1 MKRIFLRKIS
11 LLNFKGIR
19 SLEVYFN
26 EQGATT
32 VRGRNHSGKTTLFDA
47 FTWLLFGK
55 DSQDNKKFYLRTLD
69 EDGKV
74 IPKIPHEVSCVLSI
88 DGEEVTLRR
97 CFVEK
102 WVKKKGAL
110 EEEYQGNEEERY
122 YNDVPCKKTEYDA
135 KIEAICPERI
145 FKYITN
151 PLHFCTQKT
160 DDQRKLLF
168 KMAGG
173 IKDEDIAR
181 GNKTFENLIASL
193 NGKSLEEYQRE
204 IAVKKKR
211 VKEDIRDI
219 PARVDEIERN
229 KPAEEDWD
237 AIRAEIAAKQSR
249 MDELEQLI
257 TAAASGMPNKGNRYA
272 PLFELSELEKQL
284 SARESELRTKFYDE
298 ENRIRERLCKFDAEM
313 SAKRAELNAK
323 NNSIATYKGLLTR
336 LEEDRKKLLAEWKEI
351 KSRELVFSDDEFV
364 CPTCHRPF
372 DDADV
377 EAKKQELTENFNRKN
392 AADIEDNM
400 KRGKAVKAQID
411 EFTKQLVELEREYV
425 KIDMEIKKAVPPV
438 SVNPYADQDVTKDM
452 EYSRIAA
459 EIEKKKAEMD
469 AAAKAEPTTADLY
482 KREKT
487 NLLVEV
493 TMLNRR
499 LAVLDQIKGLEAR
512 KEELENTLRQQSAE
526 LAQLEGIEYI
536 IQQFLKAKVEA
547 IEEHVNGLFRYVKF
561 KLFDTQINGQEVETC
576 ECMLNNTPYA
586 GLSLSERVN
595 SGLDVINAI
604 CRYVGITAPIII
616 DNRESI
622 SSIIATE
629 SQVINLMVDE
639 ACETLTIH

>member
-19 SLEVYFN
+19 SLDVYFN

-74 IPKIPHEVSCVLSI
+74 IPKIPHEVSCILSI

-97 CFVEK
+97 RFVEK

-122 YNDVPCKKTEYDA
+122 YNDVPCKKLEYDA
-135 KIEAICPERI
+135 KIEEICPERI

-168 KMAGG
+168 KMAGD

-181 GNKTFENLIASL
+181 GNKAFEELISSL
-193 NGKSLEEYQRE
+193 SGKSLEEYQRE

-249 MDELEQLI
+249 MEELEQLI
-257 TAAASGMPNKGNRYA
+257 ASEASGMPNKGNRYA

-298 ENRIRERLCKFDAEM
+298 ENRIRERLCKFESEM

-323 NNSIATYKGLLTR
+323 NNSIATYKGLLAR
-336 LEEDRKKLLAEWKEI
+336 FEDDRKKLLAEWKEI

-411 EFTKQLVELEREYV
+411 EYTKQLVELEREYV

-469 AAAKAEPTTADLY
+469 AIVKAEPTTADLY

-512 KEELENTLRQQSAE
+512 KEELENNLRKQSAE

-604 CRYVGITAPIII
+604 CRHVGLTAPIII

-622 SSIIATE
+622 SSIIDTE

-639 ACETLTIH
+639 RCETLTIQ

>member
-19 SLEVYFN
+19 SLDVYFN

-122 YNDVPCKKTEYDA
+122 YNDVPCKKIEYDA

-211 VKEDIRDI
+211 VKDDIRDI

-272 PLFELSELEKQL
+272 PLFELDELEKQL
-284 SARESELRTKFYDE
+284 SAREIELRTKFYDE

-323 NNSIATYKGLLTR
+323 NNSIATYKGLLAR
-336 LEEDRKKLLAEWKEI
+336 FEEDRKKLLAEWKEI

-411 EFTKQLVELEREYV
+411 EYTKQLVELEREYV

-438 SVNPYADQDVTKDM
+438 SVNPYADQDITKDM
-452 EYSRIAA
+452 EYSRISA

-469 AAAKAEPTTADLY
+469 AIVKAEPTTADLY

-512 KEELENTLRQQSAE
+512 KEELENNLRKQSAE

-536 IQQFLKAKVEA
+536 IQQFIKAKVEA